1 MILIIDNYDSF
12 TYNIVQYVG
21 CITEKIEIF
30 KNDLLPVDKIEN
42 NYYSHII
49 ISPGPG
55 NPTNAGK
62 CIQIIKNF
70 YKSIPILGICLVH
83 QAIEEA
89 FGSTISKHDLVVHG
103 KVSQIFNDNKSIL
116 YKNIP
121 DVFKGARYH
130 SLIINKNTIPSDL
143 IINAWLS
150 DRTVMGIEHKNYPLF
165 GVQFHPESIKTK
177 YGERIIKNFLETK
190 VI

>member
-70 YKSIPILGICLVH
+70 YKSIPILGICLGH
-83 QAIEEA
+83 QAIGEA
-89 FGSTISKHDLVVHG
+89 FGATISKHDLVVHG

-150 DRTVMGIEHKNYPLF
+150 DRAVMGIEHKNYPLF

>member
-70 YKSIPILGICLVH
+70 YKSIPILGICLGH
-83 QAIEEA
+83 QAIGEA
-89 FGSTISKHDLVVHG
+89 FGATISKHDLVVHG

-121 DVFKGARYH
+121 DVFKGTRYH

-150 DRTVMGIEHKNYPLF
+150 DRAVMGIEHKNYPLF